1 MDWKLAK
8 SLYIVVFLLMNIAL
22 IIMYMN
28 AREDSENQISETTNI
43 LDDTNIDTSAI
54 EDYEPVQMTIL
65 TAAVQNFEEA
75 DEEIEEEDIEDPH
88 RIKREFEEDEG
99 PLMEAAELQQYK
111 DEEAFRGEEYSYDE
125 VTSTDTQVI
134 FNQMYEDFPIFNH
147 EAARLSFSGEGTRAD
162 ILEQTFIDEIE
173 ENEYSVPT
181 TARDPMESVEDL
193 YVMERISEDAT
204 ILNARLG
211 YFIILV
217 EEDQVMLRPK
227 WEFQI
232 EDHEVEKTVYVDAA
246 SDSEE
251 IIESE

>member
-8 SLYIVVFLLMNIAL
+8 SLYIVVFLLINIAL

-28 AREDSENQISETTNI
+28 AREDSESQISESSNV
-43 LDDTNIDTSAI
+43 LDDTSIDTSAI
-54 EDYEPVQMTIL
+54 EEYEPVQMTIL
-65 TAAVQNFEEA
+65 TAAVHNFEEA
-75 DEEIEEEDIEDPH
+75 DEEIEEEDIEDQY
-88 RIKREFEEDEG
+88 RIKREFEDDEG

-125 VTSTDTQVI
+125 VTSTDSQVI

-147 EAARLSFSGEGTRAD
+147 EAARLSFSGESTRAD
-162 ILEQTFIDEIE
+162 MMEQTFIDGIE
-173 ENEYSVPT
+173 ENEYSVAT
-181 TARDPMESVEDL
+181 TARDPIESVEDL

-232 EDHEVEKTVYVDAA
+232 EDHDVEKTVYVDAA